1 MTNKEPFTILLVED
15 NIDHAEMV
23 IRSLEEVPLAHTVV
37 HLEDGEV
44 ALDYLHA
51 RGDFGY
57 RESAELP
64 HLMLLDLR
72 LPRLSG
78 LEVLAQVKG
87 DERLR
92 ALPVVVLTTSDAE
105 TDLAQA
111 YASYA
116 NSYLTKP
123 ADFAEL
129 GRMLR
134 DAVFYWLNWN
144 KPSRCFMPSCG
155 NV

>member
-23 IRSLEEVPLAHTVV
+23 IRNLEEVPLAHTVV
-37 HLEDGEV
+37 HLEDGEA

-51 RGDFGY
+51 RGNFGD

-64 HLMLLDLR
+64 HLLLLDLR
-72 LPRLSG
+72 LPKLSG
-78 LEVLAQVKG
+78 LDVLAQVKG
-87 DERLR
+87 DDRLR

-105 TDLAQA
+105 TDVAQA
-111 YASYA
+111 YTRYA
-116 NSYLTKP
+116 NSFLTKP

-129 GRMLR
+129 GRMLK
-134 DAVFYWLNWN
+134 DVVFYWLNWN
-144 KPSRCFMPSCG
+144 RR
-155 NV
+155 

>member
-23 IRSLEEVPLAHTVV
+23 IRNLEEVPLAHRVV
-37 HLEDGEV
+37 HLEDGEA
-44 ALDYLHA
+44 ALDYLYA
-51 RGDFGY
+51 RGDFGH

-78 LEVLAQVKG
+78 LDVLAQVKG

-105 TDLAQA
+105 KDIAQA
-111 YASYA
+111 YANYA
-116 NSYLTKP
+116 NSFLTKP

-144 KPSRCFMPSCG
+144 KPSACFMPAWG
-155 NV
+155 KV

>member
-1 MTNKEPFTILLVED
+1 MTNKESFTILLVED

-23 IRSLEEVPLAHTVV
+23 IRNLEAVPLTHTVV
-37 HLEDGEV
+37 HLEDGEA

-51 RGDFGY
+51 RGNFCD
-57 RESAELP
+57 RDPAELP

-92 ALPVVVLTTSDAE
+92 ALPVVILTTSDAE
-105 TDLAQA
+105 TDVAQA

-116 NSYLTKP
+116 NSFLTKP

-129 GRMLR
+129 GQMLK
-134 DAVFYWLNWN
+134 DVVFYWLNWN
-144 KPSRCFMPSCG
+144 KR
-155 NV
+155 